1 MSYYRSMA
9 TQEDEARAGRIR
21 AVINALNG
29 RGSNSPG
36 VQQEHLPAA
45 LVAFFVDELREQ
57 IAEVVDLIKN
67 QTDELPPGS

>member
-1 MSYYRSMA
+1 MA
-9 TQEDEARAGRIR
+9 TKEDEARANRIR

-57 IAEVVDLIKN
+57 VKEVVELIKT
-67 QTDELPPGS
+67 QPDDEPPGA

>member
-1 MSYYRSMA
+1 MA
-9 TQEDEARAGRIR
+9 TKEDEARAGRIR
-21 AVINALNG
+21 AVINALSG

-57 IAEVVDLIKN
+57 VAEVVELIKN
-67 QTDELPPGS
+67 PPEEPPPE